1 QSVAKL
7 YQRSGQMAAV
17 TNATAGTA
25 SEKRFQEQRVYFTE
39 QALFSIFSIPFI
51 KGDRKN
57 ALVAPGSIV
66 ITDEMANKYFGRTD
80 PVGKSLFYDNKTL
93 LQVTG
98 VVKKMPDNSDIRFD
112 FLVSFET
119 VYGVEGQ
126 PFADFMKN
134 DWTFTPC
141 DTWILLKPGQ
151 RQQNIQAA
159 LNRHL
164 QESGTVRNHKMNA
177 VVLQALGDIHLRA
190 SAVQGNASSSDITY
204 VYVFVGIAFL
214 ILLIANVNFIN
225 LSVARAIN
233 RVK

>member
-1 QSVAKL
+1 MLKNYFKIAYRYLWKNKTSSFISITGLAIGMACCMLILLNVKDELSFNKFNAQIRNIYRINWISKDNSGTSVSSLTPIPFSKGLSQKIPGIQSVAKL

-134 DWTFTPC
+134 
-141 DTWILLKPGQ
+141 
-151 RQQNIQAA
+151 
-159 LNRHL
+159 
-164 QESGTVRNHKMNA
+164 
-177 VVLQALGDIHLRA
+177 
-190 SAVQGNASSSDITY
+190 
-204 VYVFVGIAFL
+204 
-214 ILLIANVNFIN
+214 
-225 LSVARAIN
+225 
-233 RVK
+233 